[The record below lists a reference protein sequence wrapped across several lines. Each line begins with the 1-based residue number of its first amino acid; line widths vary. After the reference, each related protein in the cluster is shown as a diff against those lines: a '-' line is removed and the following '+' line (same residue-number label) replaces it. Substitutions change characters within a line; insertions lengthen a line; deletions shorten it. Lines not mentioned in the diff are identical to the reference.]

1 MVEAAG
7 DEMDESSWLRIA
19 TRESI
24 PCGGFASA
32 FVLDQRM
39 MTESIRASKW
49 QYSPVISSSAYLHTD
64 AGRFT
69 RWSNQ
74 PRENIH
80 KCALAEFLGLS
91 VASDVFFWG
100 GRGAF
105 RGSVVNVK
113 ETHFV
118 FHSRLWL

>member
-1 MVEAAG
+1 MLEAAG

-19 TRESI
+19 ARETI
-24 PCGGFASA
+24 PCGGFVSA
-32 FVLDQRM
+32 LVLDQRM

-64 AGRFT
+64 TGRFT

-74 PRENIH
+74 LRENIH
-80 KCALAEFLGLS
+80 KCALGLS
-91 VASDVFFWG
+91 AASDLFFW
-100 GRGAF
+100 AF
-105 RGSVVNVK
+105 RGSVGNVK

-118 FHSRLWL
+118 SLSRLWL